1 MIHRSLLFWLLS
13 FLPLGHDRMG
23 RQPEQLT
30 LIVGHQK
37 QQQQR
42 AIFALILG
50 ELLRLNCAR
59 SYRPTLYGK
68 IIKLLSA
75 ACCVSSCTTVENT
88 ADHNNK
94 QKGLKVAKHY

>member
-1 MIHRSLLFWLLS
+1 MDNSNSLFAQIFLLKNY
-13 FLPLGHDRMG
+13 
-23 RQPEQLT
+23 LT
-30 LIVGHQK
+30 VIVGPQK

-68 IIKLLSA
+68 IIKLLRA
-75 ACCVSSCTTVENT
+75 ASCVSSCTTVENT

-94 QKGLKVAKHY
+94 

>member
-1 MIHRSLLFWLLS
+1 MNLLFS
-13 FLPLGHDRMG
+13 VFVSYM
-23 RQPEQLT
+23 T
-30 LIVGHQK
+30 VIVGPQK

-68 IIKLLSA
+68 IIKLLRA
-75 ACCVSSCTTVENT
+75 ASCVSSCTTVENT

-94 QKGLKVAKHY
+94 QKGLKVAKEVLMAERLNGC